1 MKCWRWI
8 LIALVA
14 LSLGCVL
21 FPTTSSAAHRSAVSA
36 WVEGAGPSDGG
47 NSLMGDP
54 DGGTGGP
61 GINSGYL
68 HDYRVA
74 AQRPPQPSFWIWLRQ
89 YLASVSSWNWS
100 AIGR

>member
-54 DGGTGGP
+54 DGGGGYTGGNQ
-61 GINSGYL
+61 GYIHDFRVRKASGGAPFAERL
-68 HDYRVA
+68 
-74 AQRPPQPSFWIWLRQ
+74 WTLLLRSHFNQ
-89 YLASVSSWNWS
+89 IHIA
-100 AIGR
+100 R